1 MGDDSRTQP
10 FQRRPALALFDVRE
24 QTLEKLAAKD
34 FENEARLHALFD
46 ANLETIL
53 GVRFVEAEYPIPDG
67 RIETLGLDEH
77 NVPVV
82 IEYKKGQDPGA
93 IIQGLFYLNW
103 VSGNRKAF
111 QAIVHQALGQGI
123 AVNWSAPPRL
133 VVIAKDFNVRELA
146 SLGLM
151 WASVELKRYS
161 YYGHLLQ
168 VDDVTPLKLRSK
180 SSAKGGTEPEAE
192 PPEYTI
198 EQLLK
203 KPEPAVGDLF
213 LKVRARILTLPQVW
227 EKVGSYYCDY
237 RTTSTFASPNVQKKR
252 LCIYIKMGEH
262 PIDDPNGIT
271 ELKDFGF
278 GRLNTR
284 FYLQPG
290 DDINYAMRL
299 IRQAYEYVGV

>member
-1 MGDDSRTQP
+1 M
-10 FQRRPALALFDVRE
+10 ALFSIQE
-24 QTLEKLAAKD
+24 QALEKLHPKD
-34 FENEARLHALFD
+34 FENEAKLHALFD
-46 ANLETIL
+46 ANLETPL
-53 GVRFVEAEYPIPDG
+53 GVRFLEAEYPIPDG

-82 IEYKKGQDPGA
+82 VEYKKGQDAGA
-93 IIQGLFYLNW
+93 IIQGLFYLSW

-111 QAIVHQALGQGI
+111 ETMVREKLGAGSK
-123 AVNWSAPPRL
+123 VEWSAPARL
-133 VVIAKDFNVRELA
+133 IVVAKGFNVRESA
-146 SLGLM
+146 SLSQIA
-151 WASVELKRYS
+151 ASVELKRYS

-168 VDDVTPLKLRSK
+168 VDDVTPLKLRSTPSTK
-180 SSAKGGTEPEAE
+180 AEEPEAE
-192 PPEYTI
+192 TKEYTI
-198 EQLLK
+198 EELLK
-203 KPEPAVGDLF
+203 KPEPAVADLF
-213 LKVRARILTLPQVW
+213 LNMRERILALPQVW
-227 EKVGSYYCDY
+227 EKVGSNYCDY

-252 LCIYIKMGEH
+252 LCIYIKMGDQ

-299 IRQAYEYVGV
+299 IKQAYEYVGV